1 MLIAQC
7 RKTGGEALETYY
19 AVFAARIETLRGTAL
34 GPDWDG
40 VYAITTK

>member
-7 RKTGGEALETYY
+7 RKTAGEALETYY
-19 AVFAARIETLRGTAL
+19 AVFERRIQALRGTDL

-40 VYAITTK
+40 VYAMTTK